1 MSGSIG
7 EGIED
12 ILNLRRGKRIF
23 IRDVYNQLTRDSVPT
38 VVAFTK
44 FDQAVAL
51 EGGGSARTSAR
62 ARFEQSC
69 RSVFRKEPR
78 DVPVEM
84 VSGNCPIFCGI
95 LL

>member
-1 MSGSIG
+1 M
-7 EGIED
+7 
-12 ILNLRRGKRIF
+12 RRGKRVLIQDVYSQL
-23 IRDVYNQLTRDSVPT
+23 IRDPVPT

-51 EGGGSARTSAR
+51 EGGDSARTSAR

-69 RSVFRKEPR
+69 CSVFRKEPR
-78 DVPVEM
+78 DVPAEV
-84 VSGNCPIFCGI
+84 VSGNYPLFCGK